1 MSDSDIQMLTGRI
14 DDGFE
19 KVYKKIDDLRQD
31 FSNHRLPCVEKFAI
45 LEMKSKLPSMDDDNK
60 EYKID
65 YWKYVIRPAIVVM
78 SGEVMGIAW
87 KLFLGNIDIIKG

>member
-45 LEMKSKLPSMDDDNK
+45 LEMKSKLPSMDDDDK
-60 EYKID
+60 ESARD
-65 YWKYVIRPAIVVM
+65 YWKYVIRTAIVVM
-78 SGEVMGIAW
+78 TGGVMAMAW